1 MNQEE
6 LSEYKLKSLS
16 DDIIKDRN
24 VLYQSIKFESDNKKL
39 EYIKMNKLSLLDSLS
54 RLVIK
59 LQKINNDI
67 INQKRKIRKQYKNI
81 KL

>member
-6 LSEYKLKSLS
+6 LTEHKIKSLS

-24 VLYQSIKFESDNKKL
+24 ILYQSIKFESDNKKL
-39 EYIKMNKLSLLDSLS
+39 EYMKMNKLSLLDSLS

-59 LQKINNDI
+59 LQKINKEIQD
-67 INQKRKIRKQYKNI
+67 QKEK
-81 KL
+81 

>member
-67 INQKRKIRKQYKNI
+67 INQKEK
-81 KL
+81 

>member
-54 RLVIK
+54 S
-59 LQKINNDI
+59 
-67 INQKRKIRKQYKNI
+67 YK
-81 KL
+81 K

>member
-6 LSEYKLKSLS
+6 LTEHKIKNLS

-24 VLYQSIKFESDNKKL
+24 ILYQSIKFESDNKKL
-39 EYIKMNKLSLLDSLS
+39 EYMKMNKLSLLDSLS

-59 LQKINNDI
+59 LQKINKEIQD
-67 INQKRKIRKQYKNI
+67 QKEK
-81 KL
+81 

>member
-16 DDIIKDRN
+16 DDIIEDRN

-67 INQKRKIRKQYKNI
+67 INQKEK
-81 KL
+81 

>member
-6 LSEYKLKSLS
+6 LSEHKIKSLS

-24 VLYQSIKFESDNKKL
+24 ILYQSIKFESDNKKL
-39 EYIKMNKLSLLDSLS
+39 EYMKMNKLSLLDSLS

-59 LQKINNDI
+59 LQKINKEIQD
-67 INQKRKIRKQYKNI
+67 QKEK
-81 KL
+81 